1 MVSFF
6 PHKWMNR
13 VTLVKHL
20 VQVVGL
26 EMWGRKVERRKIEK
40 RQNKAQFLKKLYKLI
55 LAGIISL
62 LCIKSF

>member
-26 EMWGRKVERRKIEK
+26 EMWGRKVERRKTEK
-40 RQNKAQFLKKLYKLI
+40 QQNKAQFFKK
-55 LAGIISL
+55 II
-62 LCIKSF
+62 

>member
-6 PHKWMNR
+6 FFHKWMNR

-40 RQNKAQFLKKLYKLI
+40 RQNKAQFLKNYI
-55 LAGIISL
+55 N
-62 LCIKSF
+62 